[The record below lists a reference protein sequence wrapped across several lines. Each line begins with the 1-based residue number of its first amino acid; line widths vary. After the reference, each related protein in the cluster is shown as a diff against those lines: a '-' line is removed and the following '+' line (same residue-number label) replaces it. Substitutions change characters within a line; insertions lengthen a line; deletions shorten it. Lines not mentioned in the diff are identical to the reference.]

1 MSWRKV
7 WETSY
12 LRLTAGSDLI
22 RGKEKRY
29 RQWFDVGVKFLLF
42 FFIRLL
48 EEGFVQ
54 EAGVEKHRVEQVR
67 MKKLAINWH
76 CCLLMI
82 THACMHAYMRT
93 HTHTHIFSHRSS
105 EKLGQRERGLAW
117 IGDQTSLSLVKM
129 RAGTSAG
136 SPRETT
142 GNAGRLVLM
151 TYSCLDS
158 GSLETKDDKTNN
170 YYKLLNH
177 SLSYLMVI
185 VTHLH
190 TIAFSSATTRLIL

>member
-1 MSWRKV
+1 
-7 WETSY
+7 
-12 LRLTAGSDLI
+12 
-22 RGKEKRY
+22 
-29 RQWFDVGVKFLLF
+29 
-42 FFIRLL
+42 
-48 EEGFVQ
+48 
-54 EAGVEKHRVEQVR
+54 
-67 MKKLAINWH
+67 
-76 CCLLMI
+76 MI
-82 THACMHAYMRT
+82 THARMCAHVYT

-129 RAGTSAG
+129 RAGMSAG

-158 GSLETKDDKTNN
+158 GSLETKDDKTNIN
-170 YYKLLNH
+170 CLNH

-185 VTHLH
+185 VTHVH
-190 TIAFSSATTRLIL
+190 IITFSSAITRLIIIIPSRGRFD